1 MIPPTSHKVMYRRL
15 VNLFASAD
23 TSDTFHLTAAPGKQ
37 LRPVMMKFQS
47 NSNGCPQQYFDP
59 NLHERQRLPI
69 TIKLQPPNNQLLSD
83 AILCRINPIQ
93 SIIRF

>member
-47 NSNGCPQQYFDP
+47 NSNGCP
-59 NLHERQRLPI
+59 
-69 TIKLQPPNNQLLSD
+69 
-83 AILCRINPIQ
+83 
-93 SIIRF
+93 